1 MVDTGVLLDRASLLL
16 EQGRVH
22 DAEVAAREV
31 LSREP
36 YNDAALALLGRCA
49 YEGGHFKDGM
59 GFISEALALRPEH
72 SFYYYLLAFGHY
84 QLGEYATA
92 VDYLAT
98 AQSIHPDVAEYY
110 GLQSFVLLA
119 QQQWE
124 PALEKANE
132 GLYWEADNLTCLNAR
147 SRALNKLRRN
157 GEAIETMQDAL
168 ALDPHNEMT
177 HATVAWNYLEKGSH
191 KEAQHHF
198 REALRLNP
206 NSDNARTGLK
216 EALKSNVAPYRWL
229 LQYHFW
235 LHNKGKKWR
244 TGSPIVTYILFR
256 LASAGLSAAG
266 APKELVFLP
275 IGIYLLLVIT
285 SWTINPIANFVLLF
299 HPLGKHAISSSEKWS
314 AITVVS
320 AMVSGLTLLGLGLFT
335 NLFDATAY
343 TDTIFFGA
351 LTLLTLALPLGE
363 LPYPLRWRG
372 TVKSQKIA
380 LALVALGAIAFAG
393 MFFLPGSLVLFTVY
407 LVGFIIYNWTGL
419 FR

>member
-36 YNDAALALLGRCA
+36 YNDMALALLGRCA

-59 GFISEALALRPEH
+59 GFIGEALALRPEH

-84 QLGEYATA
+84 QQG
-92 VDYLAT
+92 DYDIAIEHLQI
-98 AQSIHPDVAEYY
+98 AQNIHPDVAEYF
-110 GLQSFVLLA
+110 GLHAFVLLA

-124 PALEKANE
+124 PALDKADE

-157 GEAIETMQDAL
+157 GEAIDTMHNAL
-168 ALDPHNEMT
+168 AVDPHNEMT
-177 HATVAWNYLEKGSH
+177 HTTVAWNYLEKGSH

-198 REALRLNP
+198 REALRINP
-206 NSDNARTGLK
+206 NSDNARAGLK

-235 LHNKGKKWR
+235 LQHKGKRWR
-244 TGSPIVTYILFR
+244 SALPIVLYILFKLCSGALR
-256 LASAGLSAAG
+256 AAG
-266 APKELVFLP
+266 APNELVYLP
-275 IGIYLLLVIT
+275 IGIYLVLVMT
-285 SWTINPIANFVLLF
+285 SWTINPVANFVLLF
-299 HPLGKHAISSSEKWS
+299 HPLGKHAVTPSERWS
-314 AITVVS
+314 AISVVS
-320 AMVSGLTLLGLGLFT
+320 AMVSGLVLLAMALFT
-335 NLFDATAY
+335 PVFAQTPLA
-343 TDTIFFGA
+343 DTIFFGA

-363 LPYPLRWRG
+363 LDYPLRWRG
-372 TVKSQKIA
+372 TSRGQKV
-380 LALVALGAIAFAG
+380 ALVLTATGVAALAG
-393 MFFLPGSLVLFTVY
+393 MFVLPGNLVLFTIY
-407 LVGFIIYNWTGL
+407 LIGFIVYNWTGL